1 MKFKLICCNVLMR
14 NVCLAIAKT
23 PHIVDPEFTELG
35 AHENSNSLRM
45 LIQRKIDETEGQKYD
60 AILLGYGLCG
70 NSTAGLIARS
80 IPLVIPKA
88 HDCCTLF
95 LGSRERFAEYF
106 GDNLSSQW
114 SSEGYMER
122 CGSYLRDTDTGRLLG
137 LDKEYEEYVAL
148 YGEDNA
154 RYIWETL
161 HPRDRSGELVYIE
174 TPGLEHLGYLDEVK
188 KKAEEEGKR
197 VKRIQGDMRL
207 IEGLLKGEWDEKEF
221 LIVPPGRR
229 IKALYG
235 YDVFGI
241 S

>member
-1 MKFKLICCNVLMR
+1 MR